1 MLQGM
6 SAFSNSFVE
15 AQPELLRFLLSTTVA
30 VFLLRKACAQRSNI
44 RGRQV
49 VLILAIL
56 LLVRLAPIVTVSAT
70 HEKAVLRI
78 EEDASPAND
87 PYGSGKFCRWLVMVA
102 EVSLCCCIKSHAG
115 QLQPSS
121 RGQAI
126 AWVGRVAAALASAAV
141 LAYWARLGG
150 SELDLII
157 PRISYAAIAAGLV
170 ALAAMQPLH
179 TNMDNLISVRLGW
192 ALILLAILDVLLL
205 GPQSPP
211 ALVSMGSQCWLLLQ
225 LKEAQNQSQRGS
237 KPSRTGDVALFTAIS
252 LMIGRQH
259 FFVTGHAQ
267 SFAKV
272 DVGAPFV
279 GFADVH
285 SGVGKARS
293 AMLVLYNTFGTQV
306 LSWVGVPLLSV
317 PMSAAERRAGA
328 DHTVTVLLCILWQA
342 VAVLLTSISAAMHR
356 RHLMMWRVFA
366 PNLCFEAI
374 GLYLSSFIFLP
385 QVLFSVEPGSPQ
397 RTTRRLLH

>member
-49 VLILAIL
+49 VLVLAIL
-56 LLVRLAPIVTVSAT
+56 LLVRLGPIVTVSAT

-121 RGQAI
+121 RRQAI
-126 AWVGRVAAALASAAV
+126 AWVGRVAATLASAAV

-157 PRISYAAIAAGLV
+157 PRISYVAIAAGVV

-179 TNMDNLISVRLGW
+179 TNVDNLMSVRLGW

-211 ALVSMGSQCWLLLQ
+211 ALVSMGTQCWLLLQ
-225 LKEAQNQSQRGS
+225 LKEAQDQSQPGGS
-237 KPSRTGDVALFTAIS
+237 NSSRTGDVALFTAIS

-293 AMLVLYNTFGTQV
+293 AMLVVYNTFGTQV

-317 PMSAAERRAGA
+317 PLSAAERRAGA
-328 DHTVTVLLCILWQA
+328 HHTVTVLLCILWQA
-342 VAVLLTSISAAMHR
+342 VAVLLTSVSAAMHR

-366 PNLCFEAI
+366 PNFCFEAI
-374 GLYLSSFIFLP
+374 GLYLSTCVFLTI
-385 QVLFSVEPGSPQ
+385 LALAS
-397 RTTRRLLH
+397 

>member
-121 RGQAI
+121 RRQAI
-126 AWVGRVAAALASAAV
+126 AWVGRVAATLASAAV

-157 PRISYAAIAAGLV
+157 PRISYVAIAAGVV

-179 TNMDNLISVRLGW
+179 TNVDNLMSVRLGW

-211 ALVSMGSQCWLLLQ
+211 ALVSMGTQCWLLLQ
-225 LKEAQNQSQRGS
+225 LKEAQDQSQPGGS
-237 KPSRTGDVALFTAIS
+237 NSSRTGDVALFTAIS

-293 AMLVLYNTFGTQV
+293 AMLVVYNTFGTQV

-366 PNLCFEAI
+366 PNFCFEAI
-374 GLYLSSFIFLP
+374 GLYLSTCVFLTI
-385 QVLFSVEPGSPQ
+385 LCFA
-397 RTTRRLLH
+397 TRE

>member
-49 VLILAIL
+49 VLVLAIL
-56 LLVRLAPIVTVSAT
+56 LLVRLGPIVTVSAT

-121 RGQAI
+121 RRQAI
-126 AWVGRVAAALASAAV
+126 AWVGRVAATLASAAV

-157 PRISYAAIAAGLV
+157 PRISYVAIAAGVV

-179 TNMDNLISVRLGW
+179 TNVDNLMSVRLGW

-211 ALVSMGSQCWLLLQ
+211 ALVSMGTQCWLLLQ
-225 LKEAQNQSQRGS
+225 LKEAQDQSQPGGS
-237 KPSRTGDVALFTAIS
+237 NSSRTGDVALFTAIS
-252 LMIGRQH
+252 LMIGRHH

-293 AMLVLYNTFGTQV
+293 AMLVVYNTFGTQV

-317 PMSAAERRAGA
+317 PLSAAERRAGA
-328 DHTVTVLLCILWQA
+328 HHTVTVLLCILWQA
-342 VAVLLTSISAAMHR
+342 VAVLLTSVSAAMHR

-366 PNLCFEAI
+366 PNFCFEAI
-374 GLYLSSFIFLP
+374 GLYLSTCVFLTI
-385 QVLFSVEPGSPQ
+385 LCFA
-397 RTTRRLLH
+397 

>member
-49 VLILAIL
+49 VLVLAIL
-56 LLVRLAPIVTVSAT
+56 LLVRLGPIVTVSAT

-121 RGQAI
+121 RRQAI
-126 AWVGRVAAALASAAV
+126 AWVGRVAATLASAAV

-157 PRISYAAIAAGLV
+157 PRISYVAIAAGVV

-179 TNMDNLISVRLGW
+179 TNVDNLMSVRLGW

-211 ALVSMGSQCWLLLQ
+211 ALVSMGTQCWLLLQ
-225 LKEAQNQSQRGS
+225 LKEAQDQSQPGGS
-237 KPSRTGDVALFTAIS
+237 NSSRTGDVALFTAIS

-317 PMSAAERRAGA
+317 PLSAAERRAGA
-328 DHTVTVLLCILWQA
+328 HHTVTVLLCILWQA
-342 VAVLLTSISAAMHR
+342 VAVLLTSVSAAMHR

-366 PNLCFEAI
+366 PNFCFEAI
-374 GLYLSSFIFLP
+374 GLYLSTCVFLTI
-385 QVLFSVEPGSPQ
+385 LCFAS
-397 RTTRRLLH
+397 